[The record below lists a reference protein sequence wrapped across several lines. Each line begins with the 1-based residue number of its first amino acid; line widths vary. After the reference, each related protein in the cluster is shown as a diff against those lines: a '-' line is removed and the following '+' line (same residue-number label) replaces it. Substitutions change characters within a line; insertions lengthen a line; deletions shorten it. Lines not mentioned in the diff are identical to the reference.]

1 MFISFVRGAAQQIC
15 TLYRHMDRMV
25 MVVMNVSQ
33 RYNRKLNDRGRSC
46 FSSGSANVPGAWVS
60 SFVERDNLEEG
71 ARLEHNTQSMSIIG
85 INWY

>member
-1 MFISFVRGAAQQIC
+1 M
-15 TLYRHMDRMV
+15 YRRDIF
-25 MVVMNVSQ
+25 
-33 RYNRKLNDRGRSC
+33 NRKLNDRGRSD
-46 FSSGSANVPGAWVS
+46 SSSVSALLHVPGAWVS

>member
-1 MFISFVRGAAQQIC
+1 MTEEGPAPPLSLPYSV
-15 TLYRHMDRMV
+15 
-25 MVVMNVSQ
+25 
-33 RYNRKLNDRGRSC
+33 
-46 FSSGSANVPGAWVS
+46 VPGAWVS